1 MEARFTCAEQLVG
14 NTPLMELSRLA
25 AGEGLSARLLAKLES
40 YNPTGSVKDRAAL
53 AMVRDAERR
62 GALQPGG
69 TIIEPT
75 SGNTGI
81 SLAWAAATRGYR
93 AIIVMPETMSVE
105 RRQLIAAYGAQVV
118 LTPGALG
125 MKGAVD
131 RASQLAQEIPGS
143 FLPGQFDNPANPQAH
158 RDTTGPEI
166 WRDTDGQVDV
176 FVAGVGTGGTITGA
190 GSYLK
195 ERNPALHVAAVEP
208 AASPLLSAG
217 RTGPHGIQGIG
228 PNFLPSVLDTGV
240 PDEIVPVTE
249 QDAYAAARLLR
260 AREGLMVGISS
271 GAALWAALSLACR
284 SQFQGK
290 TIVVVLP
297 DSGGRYLSTPLFSQG
312 SDQA

>member
-1 MEARFTCAEQLVG
+1 MNARYTCAEQLVG
-14 NTPLMELSRLA
+14 NTPLIELSRLA
-25 AGEGLSARLLAKLES
+25 SGEGLSARLMAKLES

-62 GALQPGG
+62 GVLQPGG

-81 SLAWAAATRGYR
+81 SLAWAAAIRGYR

-105 RRQLIAAYGAQVV
+105 RRQLMAAYGAQVV
-118 LTPGALG
+118 LTPGAQG
-125 MKGAVD
+125 MKGAVE
-131 RASQLAQEIPGS
+131 RAGQLAQEIPGS
-143 FLPGQFDNPANPQAH
+143 FLPGQFDNPANPQVH

-176 FVAGVGTGGTITGA
+176 LVAGVGTGGTVTGA
-190 GSYLK
+190 GGYLK
-195 ERNPALHVAAVEP
+195 EHNPALHVAAVEP
-208 AASPLLSAG
+208 AASPLLSDG

-240 PDEIVPVTE
+240 PDEIIPVTE

-260 AREGLMVGISS
+260 AREGLLVGISS

-284 SQFQGK
+284 NQFQGK

-297 DSGGRYLSTPLFSQG
+297 DSGDRYLSTPLLSQG

>member
-1 MEARFTCAEQLVG
+1 MNARYTCAEQLVG
-14 NTPLMELSRLA
+14 NTPLIELSRLA
-25 AGEGLSARLLAKLES
+25 SGEGLSARLMAKLES

-62 GALQPGG
+62 GVLQPGG

-81 SLAWAAATRGYR
+81 SLAWAAAIRGYR
-93 AIIVMPETMSVE
+93 VIIVMPETMSVE

-118 LTPGALG
+118 LTPGAQG
-125 MKGAVD
+125 MKGAVE
-131 RASQLAQEIPGS
+131 RAGQLAQEIPGS
-143 FLPGQFDNPANPQAH
+143 FLPGQFDNPANPQVH

-176 FVAGVGTGGTITGA
+176 LVAGVGTGGTVTGA
-190 GSYLK
+190 GGYLK
-195 ERNPALHVAAVEP
+195 EHNPALHVAAVEP
-208 AASPLLSAG
+208 AASPLLSDG

-240 PDEIVPVTE
+240 PDEIIPVTE

-260 AREGLMVGISS
+260 AREGLLVGISS

-284 SQFQGK
+284 NQFQGK

-297 DSGGRYLSTPLFSQG
+297 DSGDRYLSTPLLSQG

>member
-1 MEARFTCAEQLVG
+1 MNARYTCAEQLVG
-14 NTPLMELSRLA
+14 NTPLIELSRLA
-25 AGEGLSARLLAKLES
+25 SGEGLSARLMAKLES

-62 GALQPGG
+62 GVLQPGG

-81 SLAWAAATRGYR
+81 SLAWAAAIRGYR

-118 LTPGALG
+118 LTPGAQG
-125 MKGAVD
+125 MKGAVE
-131 RASQLAQEIPGS
+131 RAGQLAQEIPGS
-143 FLPGQFDNPANPQAH
+143 FLPGQFDNPANPQVH

-176 FVAGVGTGGTITGA
+176 LVAGVGTGGTVTGA
-190 GSYLK
+190 GGYLK
-195 ERNPALHVAAVEP
+195 EHNPALHVAAVEP
-208 AASPLLSAG
+208 AASPLLSDG

-240 PDEIVPVTE
+240 PDEIIPVTE

-260 AREGLMVGISS
+260 AREGLLVGISS

-284 SQFQGK
+284 NQFQGK

-297 DSGGRYLSTPLFSQG
+297 DSGDRYLSTPLLSQG

>member
-1 MEARFTCAEQLVG
+1 MNARYTCAEQLVG
-14 NTPLMELSRLA
+14 NTPLIELSRLA
-25 AGEGLSARLLAKLES
+25 SGEGLSARLMAKLES

-62 GALQPGG
+62 GVLQPGG

-81 SLAWAAATRGYR
+81 SLAWAAAIRGYR

-118 LTPGALG
+118 LTPGAQG
-125 MKGAVD
+125 MKGAVE
-131 RASQLAQEIPGS
+131 RAGQLAQEIPGS
-143 FLPGQFDNPANPQAH
+143 FLPGQFDNPANPQVH

-176 FVAGVGTGGTITGA
+176 LVAGVGTGGTVTGA
-190 GSYLK
+190 GGYLK
-195 ERNPALHVAAVEP
+195 EHNPALHVAAVEP
-208 AASPLLSAG
+208 AASPLLSDG

-240 PDEIVPVTE
+240 PDEIIPVTE

-260 AREGLMVGISS
+260 AREGLLVGIYS

-297 DSGGRYLSTPLFSQG
+297 DSGDRYLSTPLLSQG

>member
-1 MEARFTCAEQLVG
+1 MNARYTCAEQLVG
-14 NTPLMELSRLA
+14 NTPLIELSRLA
-25 AGEGLSARLLAKLES
+25 SGEGLSARLMAKLES

-62 GALQPGG
+62 GVLQPGG

-81 SLAWAAATRGYR
+81 SLAWAAAIRGYR

-118 LTPGALG
+118 LTPGAQG
-125 MKGAVD
+125 MKGAVE
-131 RASQLAQEIPGS
+131 RAGQLAQEIPGS
-143 FLPGQFDNPANPQAH
+143 FLPGQFGNPANPQVH

-176 FVAGVGTGGTITGA
+176 LVAGVGTGGTVTGA
-190 GSYLK
+190 GGYLK
-195 ERNPALHVAAVEP
+195 EHNPALHVAAVEP
-208 AASPLLSAG
+208 AASPLLSDG

-240 PDEIVPVTE
+240 PDEIIPVTE

-260 AREGLMVGISS
+260 AREGLLVGISS

-284 SQFQGK
+284 NQFQGK

-297 DSGGRYLSTPLFSQG
+297 DSGDRYLSTPLLSQG